1 MASTSYD
8 PLERDEPVPTSF
20 RRRKRGGLGYFTLF
34 VGGAAVIAMG
44 VVGVFAYKAGER
56 RGAEGVAP
64 TIVAGAGPEKVRPE
78 APGGMEV
85 PNQDKQVFE
94 NLLARQAPARPDSRL
109 RPPPEA
115 PMAPPRPP
123 VVEQIPPLNAP
134 PAAPQVAVAPELMKP
149 EGAALPPPAA
159 PAPTA
164 SAAATVA
171 VPTPV
176 PATPT
181 PQEVAKAAT
190 AAPAAGRAVSTG
202 AYRVQVASL
211 RSQED
216 ADATIARIKRTNGD
230 LINGYAFDVRRADLG
245 DKGIYYR
252 VQLGPLAD
260 ASAAGALCDKLKDR
274 KLGCVIVRP

>member
-20 RRRKRGGLGYFTLF
+20 GRRKRGGLGYFTLF

-64 TIVAGAGPEKVRPE
+64 TIVAGSGPEKVRPE

-94 NLLARQAPARPDSRL
+94 NLLARGGQAPTRADSRL

-115 PMAPPRPP
+115 PLAPPRPP
-123 VVEQIPPLNAP
+123 IAEQIPPLTAP
-134 PAAPQVAVAPELMKP
+134 PPTPQIGAAPELMKP
-149 EGAALPPPAA
+149 EGEAVPPPPPQVAAA
-159 PAPTA
+159 P
-164 SAAATVA
+164 A
-171 VPTPV
+171 VPTPM
-176 PATPT
+176 PAPVPT
-181 PQEVAKAAT
+181 PQEVAKATT
-190 AAPAAGRAVSTG
+190 AAPASGKAIPTG
-202 AYRVQVASL
+202 AYRVQIAAL

-216 ADATIARIKRTNGD
+216 ANAAIARVKRTNGD
-230 LINGYAFDVRRADLG
+230 LINGYSFDVRRADLG

-260 ASAAGALCDKLKDR
+260 ASAAGALCDRLKDR